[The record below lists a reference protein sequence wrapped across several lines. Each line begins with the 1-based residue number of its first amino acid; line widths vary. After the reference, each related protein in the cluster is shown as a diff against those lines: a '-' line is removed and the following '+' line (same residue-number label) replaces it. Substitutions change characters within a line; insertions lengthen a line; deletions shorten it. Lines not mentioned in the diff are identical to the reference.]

1 MELRWVL
8 VYQVLH
14 KLLSAIGY
22 GNEIILEPA
31 PAQRS
36 DGEPRIFCLDDIF
49 MKEVISGRDPQV
61 IRHLLQHAAEEP
73 TTPHISLEHLFSS
86 LIGSIKTFYLED
98 GDKTSL
104 EKNFFVF
111 HCYAKGVLDLLAEH
125 TDIDPVMVSNEQKLL
140 EAAHYLAYHQLLE
153 ELSVR

>member
-1 MELRWVL
+1 M
-8 VYQVLH
+8 LH

-22 GNEIILEPA
+22 GEEIILEPGSA
-31 PAQRS
+31 IKS
-36 DGEPRIFCLDDIF
+36 EDEPRKFCLDDIF

-73 TTPHISLEHLFSS
+73 TTPHISTEHLFSS
-86 LIGSIKTFYLED
+86 LIGSVKTFYLDD

-111 HCYAKGVLDLLAEH
+111 HSYAKGVLDLLAEH
-125 TDIDPVMVSNEQKLL
+125 TDIDPVMVSNE
-140 EAAHYLAYHQLLE
+140 
-153 ELSVR
+153 